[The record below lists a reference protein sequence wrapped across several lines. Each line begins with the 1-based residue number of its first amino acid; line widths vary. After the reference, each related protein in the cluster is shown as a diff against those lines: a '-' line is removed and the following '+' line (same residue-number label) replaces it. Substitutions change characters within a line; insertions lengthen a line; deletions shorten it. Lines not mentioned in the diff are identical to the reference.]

1 MIQKNPNIFFLCCP
15 ISKRKSYCGIDMFDP
30 IISRFTDKTYIHK
43 TGKHGIKVESSS
55 FPTKLRSFQ
64 GLHIK
69 LVWEVTTLS
78 PPDENLFKFL
88 VQIDFPRIINF
99 LIPSFYIFR
108 PYQLFISCFIQVGR
122 GPIIFSLGSVYSKI
136 YLTHIIISSFFTIA
150 YDFHCI

>member
-1 MIQKNPNIFFLCCP
+1 MTTRQCFFPQSIKISFEYIPMIQKNPNIFFLCCP
-15 ISKRKSYCGIDMFDP
+15 ISKLKSYYGIDMFDP

-78 PPDENLFKFL
+78 PPDENLFKSL

-99 LIPSFYIFR
+99 LIPSFYIFLVHINF
-108 PYQLFISCFIQVGR
+108 LFR
-122 GPIIFSLGSVYSKI
+122 FSFKLGEVQ
-136 YLTHIIISSFFTIA
+136 
-150 YDFHCI
+150 